1 MAEMTR
7 EQALALMR
15 SRLKN
20 KNLQKHVLAVAAVMK
35 RLAARLGADAETW
48 ELVGLLHDLDYEE
61 TLKDPDRHGLLSA
74 EWLREQG
81 VAEEIVQA
89 VLAHANKAP
98 RDVPMNQAAFC
109 ADPVTGL
116 LVACAL
122 IHPDKKLAGLDVPF
136 VLNRFKEK
144 RFAAGADRDRI
155 RAGEA
160 LGLSLEEFLGLALS
174 AMQEIAGELGL

>member
-1 MAEMTR
+1 MTR
-7 EQALALMR
+7 DEARALMQA
-15 SRLKN
+15 RLKN

-35 RLAARLGADAETW
+35 HLAVRFGADEGVW

-74 EWLREQG
+74 EWLRGQG
-81 VAEEIVQA
+81 VAEEIIA
-89 VLAHANKAP
+89 GVLAHAGKAP
-98 RDVPMNQAAFC
+98 RDAPLNQAAYC

-122 IHPDKKLAGLDVPF
+122 IHPDKKLSAIDVPF

-155 RAGEA
+155 RACAA
-160 LGLSLEEFLGLALS
+160 LGLSLEEFLGISLL